1 MSSITTTYN
10 GTTTRNNIALVNE
23 GQIVTYTDLNNI
35 GVRRFVQNS
44 ELYNNLFGDDAY
56 GVINGLKVV
65 ERSTD
70 LSGSGVTILSG
81 SVGVTAGA
89 AKLGLLKST
98 LYNIPHSI
106 ICKLDSNYNDI
117 SIDIGDA
124 AYPRIDLIACRARE
138 YSTNNT
144 TVAKRTSAGV
154 LTTDVYDIDFGAS
167 VNIHYIKGTPNS
179 SPVKPTVNSSTTD
192 IELAYIYVP
201 AGATDITECNIVDYR
216 HLLFMNG
223 KKECMKVYGQVN
235 VSGSITFNGYQDNST
250 IDFPENDTVSGN
262 EIYFNAYYKDSFDD
276 IVAKI
281 QYNTAGKDF
290 DFSGRLEVYVDN
302 DFITSQAHPG
312 QQIVVFWI
320 TWVDYASGSNML
332 PPETTDFCLELY
344 PIKYD

>member
-1 MSSITTTYN
+1 MSSITSTYN
-10 GTTTRNNIALVNE
+10 GTTTSNNTALINE
-23 GQIVTYTDLNNI
+23 GQIVTYNDLNNI

-44 ELYNNLFGDDAY
+44 QLYNNLFGDDKY
-56 GVINGLKVV
+56 GVINGLKVA

-70 LSGSGVTILSG
+70 LSGAGVTILSG
-81 SVGVTAGA
+81 SIAVTAGA
-89 AKLGLLKST
+89 AKLGLITSD
-98 LYNIPHSI
+98 LYSSPHTI
-106 ICKLDSNYNDI
+106 ICKLDANYNDI
-117 SIDIGDA
+117 AIDIGDPD
-124 AYPRIDLIACRARE
+124 YPRIDLIAIRARE

-167 VNIHYIKGTPNS
+167 VDIHYIQGTPNS
-179 SPVKPTVNSSTTD
+179 TPVKPTVNSASTD

-201 AGATDITECNIVDYR
+201 ANATDIAECNIIDYR

-223 KKECMKVYGQVN
+223 QSESMKVYGTVN
-235 VSGSITFNGYQDNST
+235 TSGSITFNGYQNNST
-250 IDFPENDTVSGN
+250 IYFPENDTVSGN
-262 EIYFNAYYKDSFDD
+262 EIYFNAYYKDTFDD

-281 QYNTAGKDF
+281 QYNTSGKDF

-302 DFITSQAHPG
+302 DFATIQTHPG

-320 TWVDYASGSNML
+320 TWVDYASGLNTL
-332 PPETTDFCLELY
+332 PPKTTDFCLELL